1 MIQSPLPSSMQPSP
15 TDENIDF
22 NVKLHNTSFDWHDS
36 TSNSTLCP
44 TNTNLGFLCNPS
56 RPALA
61 PRHPHNFHSMSSL
74 HSCSCYLCQQ
84 QQEPD
89 GQQEHESSSNNNA
102 PVPLPSHSHEAK
114 DVHADDAA
122 QTKPLNLSSSLLA
135 DTFGSP
141 PSKSTTSNS
150 NSTSTG
156 TANREASS
164 LANALPHA
172 PYPHGYPAPHHHYGY
187 GGNPMRTHADYAQ
200 AQAHAHHMHMQY
212 YAHDMYHR
220 HHQGMGS
227 PPPYHPYYPPPPQ
240 ENANEN
246 SNTASHN
253 NDLWGSDSRP
263 VAAAAAAAAA
273 AVSENKRSGAGVGG
287 EEQKNV
293 NSHAHAHVDSQS
305 HSEAEPNCKYTQ
317 LIPSPPPKKRKY
329 VMNSSWDEH
338 DDHAHLCAASP
349 GIFRSPDAKARA
361 KGFGFDYK
369 RSPIIG
375 GTPGRFDLNDPNFR
389 IDTPGRKNLDDS
401 LFAIDE
407 LDNND
412 DLSFHGGG
420 ELHAASPKMS
430 PNPRMNMCFND
441 DYIPEPSPAQSLT
454 FNLSPLGTHDLS
466 PFPRHDLLGDVP
478 ENDNAEFPEG
488 FRHFRNSFS
497 PLPLRQRKS
506 PMKRIHTT
514 APPPAMPRKTDLPPV
529 PDVPK
534 SASGHP
540 GPFRHPA
547 AQLHSHPQSH
557 PISAPHFGSPP
568 PAYRMQFGHPS
579 MMAMGSEPR
588 RAMGSEPRREHAGA
602 KAQQQPYPHSHSQP
616 PIRTPHHLMQT
627 PAKNRMSIASTPS
640 TISRYPG
647 SVPRSGPAPFPTPRA
662 LPPKSTPKAPLSAAS
677 TAISTDMSAPS
688 STPRKLRELVQ
699 STITSTPAKK
709 KELKLHK
716 RRACTCKK
724 SKCLKLYCECFAAQ
738 VVCEGCNCHDC
749 HNTPNH
755 NAVRAKAMKDT
766 KLKNPSA
773 FEIRVNKT
781 ENSHSTGCKCK
792 KSKCLKK
799 YCECF
804 DLGIVCGV
812 KCKCENCKNFS
823 GSDELLERRRKIK
836 DHKGA
841 EEVIRQKAKNEDSK
855 KPVQVPNPPQPLYP
869 LSVLP
874 AQAQHHLNMMLR
886 SPYGYGHWAHQNAMQ
901 SPLGIPPGTP
911 AYQRFYPHQ
920 PTPQARPQMGNH
932 QMKTPL
938 LKSPKTPVARRD
950 PLSAKKSKNSE
961 NAIKKEYFGPSNGS
975 QEKRAAIGIF
985 SFLSNEELYNASIV
999 SKVWSS
1005 LATDD
1010 ELWQFD

>member
-89 GQQEHESSSNNNA
+89 GQHEHESSSNNNA

-114 DVHADDAA
+114 DVNADDAA

-361 KGFGFDYK
+361 KGFGFVSSNFETLCFCILLK
-369 RSPIIG
+369 LVIFI
-375 GTPGRFDLNDPNFR
+375 LNLVTN
-389 IDTPGRKNLDDS
+389 S
-401 LFAIDE
+401 L
-407 LDNND
+407 
-412 DLSFHGGG
+412 LSFKSIHKYYNRTISALPSSVERLADLISTIRTSELILRGGRT
-420 ELHAASPKMS
+420 SM
-430 PNPRMNMCFND
+430 
-441 DYIPEPSPAQSLT
+441 I
-454 FNLSPLGTHDLS
+454 LS
-466 PFPRHDLLGDVP
+466 
-478 ENDNAEFPEG
+478 
-488 FRHFRNSFS
+488 
-497 PLPLRQRKS
+497 LPL
-506 PMKRIHTT
+506 MNWIT
-514 APPPAMPRKTDLPPV
+514 MM
-529 PDVPK
+529 
-534 SASGHP
+534 
-540 GPFRHPA
+540 
-547 AQLHSHPQSH
+547 
-557 PISAPHFGSPP
+557 IYHF
-568 PAYRMQFGHPS
+568 
-579 MMAMGSEPR
+579 
-588 RAMGSEPRREHAGA
+588 
-602 KAQQQPYPHSHSQP
+602 
-616 PIRTPHHLMQT
+616 
-627 PAKNRMSIASTPS
+627 
-640 TISRYPG
+640 
-647 SVPRSGPAPFPTPRA
+647 
-662 LPPKSTPKAPLSAAS
+662 
-677 TAISTDMSAPS
+677 
-688 STPRKLRELVQ
+688 
-699 STITSTPAKK
+699 
-709 KELKLHK
+709 
-716 RRACTCKK
+716 
-724 SKCLKLYCECFAAQ
+724 
-738 VVCEGCNCHDC
+738 
-749 HNTPNH
+749 
-755 NAVRAKAMKDT
+755 
-766 KLKNPSA
+766 
-773 FEIRVNKT
+773 T
-781 ENSHSTGCKCK
+781 EA
-792 KSKCLKK
+792 
-799 YCECF
+799 
-804 DLGIVCGV
+804 
-812 KCKCENCKNFS
+812 ENC
-823 GSDELLERRRKIK
+823 
-836 DHKGA
+836 
-841 EEVIRQKAKNEDSK
+841 
-855 KPVQVPNPPQPLYP
+855 
-869 LSVLP
+869 
-874 AQAQHHLNMMLR
+874 M
-886 SPYGYGHWAHQNAMQ
+886 
-901 SPLGIPPGTP
+901 
-911 AYQRFYPHQ
+911 
-920 PTPQARPQMGNH
+920 PQALR
-932 QMKTPL
+932 
-938 LKSPKTPVARRD
+938 
-950 PLSAKKSKNSE
+950 
-961 NAIKKEYFGPSNGS
+961 
-975 QEKRAAIGIF
+975 
-985 SFLSNEELYNASIV
+985 
-999 SKVWSS
+999 
-1005 LATDD
+1005 
-1010 ELWQFD
+1010 